1 MADDWMAGIYAAI
14 LLRVALHFGLFTFHI
29 RLV

>member
-1 MADDWMAGIYAAI
+1 MAGIYAAI

-29 RLV
+29 GLV

>member
-1 MADDWMAGIYAAI
+1 MADDWLAGVYAAI

-29 RLV
+29 GLV

>member
-1 MADDWMAGIYAAI
+1 MAGIDAAI

-29 RLV
+29 GLV